1 MFPQIQNEL
10 LDVIGRHI
18 ILRGLLE
25 EIKSAHF
32 FSVLADEVTA
42 TNVEHLAISL
52 RFVDHKL
59 DIREEFL
66 TFQHLQRITGR
77 HIANATINFIE
88 DNGIQ
93 VANARGQG
101 YDTMEQVVS
110 LQVVWCPGT

>member
-1 MFPQIQNEL
+1 M
-10 LDVIGRHI
+10 
-18 ILRGLLE
+18 
-25 EIKSAHF
+25 
-32 FSVLADEVTA
+32 TA

-88 DNGIQ
+88 DNGLQ

-101 YDTMEQVVS
+101 YDGASTMSSNCVGVQARIQS
-110 LQVVWCPGT
+110 CI